1 MSTAPAIEVRDLAKR
16 YEPAGVEALR
26 GVSFTVAEGEIFGF
40 LGRNGAGKS
49 TTVRILTTL
58 LRPTAGTA
66 RVLGLDVR
74 SQPAP
79 VRRVLGVALQEAAL
93 DELMTGREHLVLAA
107 RLGGLRRAA
116 ADARAGELLETFGLT
131 GAADRIA
138 ARYSGGMRR
147 RLDVAMSLVRRPK
160 VLFLD
165 EPTTGLDPQSRRAL
179 WELIRDLRGDGTT
192 VFLTTQYL
200 AEADELSDRVAVVHD
215 GAIAAIGPPQ
225 DLKDRFGSTT
235 LRLKVGDRALA
246 ARVGQ
251 AVGAA
256 PDDVATADGGWIT
269 VAVPGG
275 EPAVPGAVAR
285 ISAMGAPVERLA
297 VVPPSLED
305 VFVTLT
311 GDEIESDA
319 GGGDDGALSAVR
331 RGMGVSA
338 GGGGGSGR

>member
-1 MSTAPAIEVRDLAKR
+1 VSTAPAIEVQDLAKR
-16 YEPAGVEALR
+16 YEPAGVDALR
-26 GVSFTVAEGEIFGF
+26 GITFTVDEGEIFGF

-58 LRPTAGTA
+58 LRPTAGSA
-66 RVLGLDVR
+66 RVLGLDIR
-74 SQPAP
+74 SQPAA

-107 RLGGLRRAA
+107 RLGGLRRPAA
-116 ADARAGELLETFGLT
+116 EARATELLEAFGLV

-147 RLDVAMSLVRRPK
+147 RLDVAMSLVRHPK

-179 WELIRDLRGDGTT
+179 WELIRDLRGDGAT

-215 GAIAAIGPPQ
+215 GAVAAIGPSQ
-225 DLKDRFGSTT
+225 ELKDRFGSTT
-235 LRLKVGDRALA
+235 LRLRVGDPAAVVRI
-246 ARVGQ
+246 ARVLDLDLD
-251 AVGAA
+251 AVRAG
-256 PDDVATADGGWIT
+256 DDGWIT
-269 VAVPGG
+269 VPVGGGERAVPGM
-275 EPAVPGAVAR
+275 VAR
-285 ISAMGAPVERLA
+285 ISAMGASVERLA

-305 VFVTLT
+305 VFVGLT
-311 GDEIESDA
+311 GNEIESGA
-319 GGGDDGALSAVR
+319 GAGDDGALSAVR
-331 RGMGVSA
+331 RGMGVVA
-338 GGGGGSGR
+338 GGGR

>member
-1 MSTAPAIEVRDLAKR
+1 VSTGSAIEVVELAKR
-16 YEPAGVEALR
+16 YEPAGVDALR
-26 GVSFTVAEGEIFGF
+26 EVSFTVAEGEIFGF

-58 LRPTAGTA
+58 LRPTSGTA
-66 RVLGLDVR
+66 SVLGLDIR
-74 SQPAP
+74 SKPAA

-116 ADARAGELLETFGLT
+116 AEARAGELLEAFGLT

-147 RLDVAMSLVRRPK
+147 RLDVAMSLVRHPK

-179 WELIRDLRGDGTT
+179 WELIGNLRGDGAT

-215 GAIAAIGPPQ
+215 GSIAAIGPSQ
-225 DLKDRFGSTT
+225 ELKDRFGNTT
-235 LRLKVGDRALA
+235 LRLQVGDPSVA

-251 AVGAA
+251 AVGVE
-256 PDDVATADGGWIT
+256 PDDIASAGDGWIT
-269 VAVPGG
+269 LPVPGG
-275 EPAVPGAVAR
+275 EPAVPGALAR
-285 ISAMGAPVERLA
+285 ISAIGAAVERIA

-305 VFVTLT
+305 VFVSLT
-311 GDEIESDA
+311 GSEIESGA
-319 GGGDDGALSAVR
+319 GGADDGALSAVR
-331 RGMGVSA
+331 RGMGVAA
-338 GGGGGSGR
+338 GGAR

>member
-1 MSTAPAIEVRDLAKR
+1 VSTAPAIEVLDLAKR
-16 YEPAGVEALR
+16 YEPAGVDALR
-26 GVSFTVAEGEIFGF
+26 GISFTVDEGEIFGF

-58 LRPTAGTA
+58 LHPTAGSA
-66 RVLGLDVR
+66 RVLGLDIR
-74 SQPAP
+74 SQPAA
-79 VRRVLGVALQEAAL
+79 VRRALGVALQEAAL
-93 DELMTGREHLVLAA
+93 DELMTGREHLVLAG
-107 RLGGLRRAA
+107 RLGGLHRPAAEARAA
-116 ADARAGELLETFGLT
+116 ELLETFGLT

-147 RLDVAMSLVRRPK
+147 RLDVAMSLVRHPK

-179 WELIRDLRGDGTT
+179 WELIRNLRGDGAT

-215 GAIAAIGPPQ
+215 GGIAAIGPSQ
-225 DLKDRFGSTT
+225 ELKDRYGSTT
-235 LRLKVGDRALA
+235 LRLRIGDPTLV

-251 AVGAA
+251 AVGVA
-256 PDDVATADGGWIT
+256 PDDVTTGADGWLT
-269 VAVPGG
+269 VPVPGG

-285 ISAMGAPVERLA
+285 ISAIGAPLERLE

-305 VFVTLT
+305 VFVSLT
-311 GDEIESDA
+311 GNEIESGA

-331 RGMGVSA
+331 RGMGVAA
-338 GGGGGSGR
+338 GGGR

>member
-1 MSTAPAIEVRDLAKR
+1 MSTAPAIEVQDLAKR

-26 GVSFTVAEGEIFGF
+26 GVSFTVEEGEIFGF

-49 TTVRILTTL
+49 TTLRILTTL
-58 LRPTAGTA
+58 LRPTAGSA

-74 SQPAP
+74 SQPSA

-107 RLGGLRRAA
+107 RLGGLRRPAA
-116 ADARAGELLETFGLT
+116 EARAAELLEAFGLVS
-131 GAADRIA
+131 AADRIA

-147 RLDVAMSLVRRPK
+147 RLDVAMSLVRHPK

-179 WELIRDLRGDGTT
+179 WALIRQLRDDGAT

-200 AEADELSDRVAVVHD
+200 AEADELSDRVAVVHE
-215 GAIAAIGPPQ
+215 GTIAAIGPP
-225 DLKDRFGSTT
+225 DELKDRFGSTT
-235 LRLKVGDRALA
+235 LRLRVADPAVITRVGDLI
-246 ARVGQ
+246 GS
-251 AVGAA
+251 GAA
-256 PDDVATADGGWIT
+256 PTVDNGWLT
-269 VAVPGG
+269 VPVPGG
-275 EPAVPGAVAR
+275 EQAVPGLIAR
-285 ISAMGAPVERLA
+285 ISAMGTSVERLA

-305 VFVTLT
+305 VFVRLT
-311 GDEIESDA
+311 GSEIESGP

-331 RGMGVSA
+331 RGMGVA
-338 GGGGGSGR
+338 VGSGR